1 MMIALRLRRPDAK
14 EGTLAR
20 KEVTPNVIVVAS
32 EPIYLFPVFTLNRK
46 VAREPTWSERGDG
59 R

>member
-1 MMIALRLRRPDAK
+1 MMIARSQLRRQDAM
-14 EGTLAR
+14 EGTLVR

-59 R
+59 